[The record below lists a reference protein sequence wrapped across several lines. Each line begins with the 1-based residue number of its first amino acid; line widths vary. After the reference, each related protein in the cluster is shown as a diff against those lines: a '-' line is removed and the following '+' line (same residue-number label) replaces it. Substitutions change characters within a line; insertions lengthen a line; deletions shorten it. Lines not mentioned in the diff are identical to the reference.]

1 MIVVKLNIHGN
12 DQLTKSKH
20 HLIAQVAIAFKQFDT
35 SGDDKLNYREFCEM
49 IIKREQER

>member
-1 MIVVKLNIHGN
+1 MIVVTLNIYGN
-12 DQLTKSKH
+12 EQLAKSKYQ
-20 HLIAQVAIAFKQFDT
+20 LIAQVAIAFQQFDT